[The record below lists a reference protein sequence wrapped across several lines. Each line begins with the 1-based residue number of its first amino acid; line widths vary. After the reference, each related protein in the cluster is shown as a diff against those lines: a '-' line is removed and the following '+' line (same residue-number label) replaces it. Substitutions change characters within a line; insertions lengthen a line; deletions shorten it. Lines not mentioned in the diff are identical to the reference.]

1 MAYYDYECTECGK
14 KFTEKETFA
23 EHDRHRPVKCPK
35 CGTAKVERVIGGV
48 FAVTS
53 KKA

>member
-1 MAYYDYECTECGK
+1 MAYYDYECDHCGT

-23 EHDRHRPVKCPK
+23 EHARHRPVKCPK
-35 CGTAKVERVIGGV
+35 CASHRVRRVIGGV

-53 KKA
+53 KKS